1 MLEKVLRRHK
11 FLPVKRNGQRLY
23 FRHSIAIGGIYVSLR
38 GRIAEVKIPEIN
50 FSYTFN
56 AASRL
61 EKFLRALE
69 RNVEDESSMFLPV
82 AY

>member
-11 FLPVKRNGQRLY
+11 FLPVKRNGQLLY
-23 FRHSIAIGGIYVSLR
+23 FRHSIAIGGIYVAIK

-50 FSYTFN
+50 FSHTFN

-61 EKFLRALE
+61 ERFLKALE
-69 RNVEDESSMFLPV
+69 RNVEDESMMPLL
-82 AY
+82 AA

>member
-11 FLPVKRNGQRLY
+11 FLPVRRNGQILY
-23 FRHSIAIGGIYVSLR
+23 FRHSIAIGGIYVAIK

-61 EKFLRALE
+61 EKFLKALE
-69 RNVEDESSMFLPV
+69 RNVEDGSVMPLL
-82 AY
+82 AA